1 MFETALFD
9 CVINE
14 KCCNIDRGQAI
25 WPLFFGPTPRNLPSK
40 VKKKMLMPEG
50 QAGRRG
56 GGQLF
61 CRGRGLGAA
70 GIDWCITLTF
80 AIKTRTKIDFPW
92 ISVIYLTI
100 IPWARMGS
108 ESIAHEAEG
117 RMGYWLRGHEG
128 ERNDC
133 FYSKIQ
139 LVGQKYWDKTTSAS

>member
-56 GGQLF
+56 GG
-61 CRGRGLGAA
+61 
-70 GIDWCITLTF
+70 
-80 AIKTRTKIDFPW
+80 
-92 ISVIYLTI
+92 
-100 IPWARMGS
+100 GS
-108 ESIAHEAEG
+108 CFVGEG
-117 RMGYWLRGHEG
+117 G
-128 ERNDC
+128 
-133 FYSKIQ
+133 
-139 LVGQKYWDKTTSAS
+139 